1 MRNEKKSVMLNA
13 VLILHSEDFHRLIV
27 MILAWNF
34 RFQTLVRLKYYFK
47 RRIRRKET
55 LFCFCL
61 ICTVK
66 VFGKKKKFWFW
77 ESWLCSSIFF

>member
-13 VLILHSEDFHRLIV
+13 VLILPSEDFHHLIV

-34 RFQTLVRLKYYFK
+34 RFQTLIRLKCYFK

-55 LFCFCL
+55 FFCFCL

-66 VFGKKKKFWFW
+66 VFGKENFLVLGK
-77 ESWLCSSIFF
+77 LALQ